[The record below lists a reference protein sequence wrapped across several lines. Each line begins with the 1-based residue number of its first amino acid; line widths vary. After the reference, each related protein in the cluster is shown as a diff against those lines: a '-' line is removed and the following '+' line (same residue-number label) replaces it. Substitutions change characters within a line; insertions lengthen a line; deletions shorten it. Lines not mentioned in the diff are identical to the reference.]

1 MAFARLPLSVGSA
14 LVLTLAMSAASPA
27 EAETGVYPLDP
38 AASAV
43 GFTVSASKIFTIKRK
58 GEFKEFTGQLA
69 FDPEN
74 PGNTQVDLTVLTS
87 SVDMHNAEHNQLL
100 KSGAFFDVEH
110 YPTMHFTSS
119 MADVKPDGTVS
130 LTGDMTIRGI
140 TQRMT
145 IPIRLGTSPQAG
157 SQGAVLESTFEIDR
171 TMFGINGIAK
181 THGLNVSISKKVQIH
196 LAIATAPRPSAFP
209 P

>member
-1 MAFARLPLSVGSA
+1 MVFARLPLVMGSA
-14 LVLTLAMSAASPA
+14 LVLAVAMSAASPA
-27 EAETGVYPLDP
+27 GAETGVYPLDT

-74 PGNTQVDLTVLTS
+74 PVNTQVDLTVFTS

-119 MADVKPDGTVS
+119 TADVKPDGTVS

-145 IPIRLGTSPQAG
+145 IPIRLGQSLQPG
-157 SQGAVLESTFEIDR
+157 GQGAVLESTFEIDR
-171 TMFGINGIAK
+171 TSFGINGSAK
-181 THGLNVSISKKVQIH
+181 THGFNVSISKKVQIH
-196 LAIATAPRPSAFP
+196 LAIATSPRPSAVTP
-209 P
+209 